1 VLVRVAEIIK
11 QRWQEVVLVVGLHAG
26 LIVFADQLLREL
38 VVADSELSAASR
50 MPGGVAFLMGL
61 GLMAFII
68 FRQLLYL
75 GFLRTACN
83 EGDKPQEPG
92 ELLKVGRYYFWR
104 IVRFELVF
112 RLACGMIL
120 LASIE
125 IFSLVVLGVKDLAAM
140 PNWVVPLCM
149 FAISVALIRPMLLIP
164 AVMIVH
170 DRMVIEAFGSLKEYK
185 LLAEQ
190 GLVKFFVLCFL
201 AISVLSLALNSTQDG
216 GALHYIVLTIYAI
229 GSGAAM
235 LVIYLAAV
243 MFVAGDEFASV
254 TTEKVASGNSEFG
267 GHEDLER

>member
-1 VLVRVAEIIK
+1 
-11 QRWQEVVLVVGLHAG
+11 
-26 LIVFADQLLREL
+26 
-38 VVADSELSAASR
+38 
-50 MPGGVAFLMGL
+50 
-61 GLMAFII
+61 
-68 FRQLLYL
+68 
-75 GFLRTACN
+75 
-83 EGDKPQEPG
+83 
-92 ELLKVGRYYFWR
+92 
-104 IVRFELVF
+104 VF

-125 IFSLVVLGVKDLAAM
+125 FFSSVVLGVKDLETM
-140 PNWVVPLCM
+140 PNWVVPLCV
-149 FAISVALIRPMLLIP
+149 FATSVALMRPMLLMP
-164 AVMIVH
+164 AVMIVR

-201 AISVLSLALNSTQDG
+201 GISVLSLALNSTQAD

-243 MFVAGDEFASV
+243 MFVAGDEFAGV
-254 TTEKVASGNSEFG
+254 TTEKAASADSGFG

>member
-1 VLVRVAEIIK
+1 MLVRVAQIIK

-26 LIVFADQLLREL
+26 LIVFAQQLLGEF
-38 VVADSELSAASR
+38 VVTDSELSPASSL
-50 MPGGVAFLMGL
+50 PGGVAFLMGL

-75 GFLRTACN
+75 GFLRTAASV
-83 EGDKPQEPG
+83 GDKPQEPG

-120 LASIE
+120 LAIIE
-125 IFSLVVLGVKDLAAM
+125 FFSSVVLGVKDLETM
-140 PNWVVPLCM
+140 PNWLIPLCM
-149 FAISVALIRPMLLIP
+149 FATSVALMRPMLLMP
-164 AVMIVH
+164 AVMIVR

-201 AISVLSLALNSTQDG
+201 AISVLSLALSSTQTE
-216 GALHYIVLTIYAI
+216 GALHYIVLTIYAV

-235 LVIYLAAV
+235 LVIYLVAV
-243 MFVAGDEFASV
+243 MFVAGDEFAGMTKQEV
-254 TTEKVASGNSEFG
+254 GKQDG
-267 GHEDLER
+267 